1 MTNEEAIKYVTKRLH
16 CYDPVEDEI
25 AMEKYVAKVFL
36 CEDIVDM
43 GVDTWVDTP
52 ISELLFELQELLD
65 QVAIEQNDH
74 IKDAVAMSKST
85 DEQLMSLIVDD
96 EPLRPDTDTCLKTLR
111 KSMMRSITAMVL
123 YAQVYNDIRDKFKS
137 QR

>member
-1 MTNEEAIKYVTKRLH
+1 MTNEEAVNYAKKYLR
-16 CYDPVEDEI
+16 CYDPVEDEM
-25 AMEKYVAKVFL
+25 AMEKYVAEVFV

-52 ISELLFELQELLD
+52 ISELLFELQELLE
-65 QVAIEQNDH
+65 QVAIEQHDH
-74 IKDAVAMSKST
+74 IKDAVAMAKST
-85 DEQLMSLIVDD
+85 DEQLMAHIVDD

-111 KSMMRSITAMVL
+111 ISMMRSITSMVL
-123 YAQVYNDIRDKFKS
+123 YTQVYTNIRDKFKS

>member
-1 MTNEEAIKYVTKRLH
+1 MTNEEAIKYAKRYLY

-36 CEDIVDM
+36 CEDIIDM

-52 ISELLFELQELLD
+52 ISELLFSLQELLEE
-65 QVAIEQNDH
+65 VAVEQNDH

-85 DEQLMSLIVDD
+85 DEQLMSHIVDD
-96 EPLRPDTDTCLKTLR
+96 EPLSPDTDTCLKTLR
-111 KSMMRSITAMVL
+111 KSMMRSITAMIL
-123 YAQVYNDIRDKFKS
+123 YTQVYNNIRDKFKS